1 MTSGAEAGAVHQ
13 HQRPRAGSGHG
24 AAALGQP
31 KPLLLLLSLPQTQ
44 PESPDSAALEC
55 QPVLEAEQRRR
66 RTENGPSG
74 PAAPFPARRTFPGP
88 QSAGASGALQPRTL
102 RPLHSLFRSEAQVA
116 SCPGRSWTIP
126 DLAAHR
132 GVSWLPLSY
141 GQHTVLLFPQ
151 PGSLLTS
158 TSQLPLARHFC
169 FPLSFAPLQRCFQ
182 SWASLL
188 CPLVSLPSSPIPILA
203 PILVETQHSSLTPTY
218 SLSG

>member
-24 AAALGQP
+24 AAAPGQP
-31 KPLLLLLSLPQTQ
+31 EPLLLLLSRPQAQ

-55 QPVLEAEQRRR
+55 WPLLEAEQRRR

-88 QSAGASGALQPRTL
+88 QSAGASGAPQPRTL

-116 SCPGRSWTIP
+116 SSPGRSWTIP

-132 GVSWLPLSY
+132 GVSWLPPY
-141 GQHTVLLFPQ
+141 RQHTALLFPQ

-158 TSQLPLARHFC
+158 TSQTPLARHFC
-169 FPLSFAPLQRCFQ
+169 FPLSFAPSTSEMLPERGIT
-182 SWASLL
+182 
-188 CPLVSLPSSPIPILA
+188 PLSTGSPIPILA
-203 PILVETQHSSLTPTY
+203 PNLVET
-218 SLSG
+218 